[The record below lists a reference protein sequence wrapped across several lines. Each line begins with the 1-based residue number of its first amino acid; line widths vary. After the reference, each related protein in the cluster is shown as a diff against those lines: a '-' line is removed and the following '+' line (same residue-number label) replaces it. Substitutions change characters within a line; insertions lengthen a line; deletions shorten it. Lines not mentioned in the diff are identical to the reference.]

1 MSGVHV
7 VSLLIDNGRII
18 HVCNNNLY
26 GCQKEFLSANA
37 REGTESCLVW
47 YGIYGNRRPHLL
59 GRI

>member
-26 GCQKEFLSANA
+26 GCQKRVSLCQC
-37 REGTESCLVW
+37 T
-47 YGIYGNRRPHLL
+47 
-59 GRI
+59 